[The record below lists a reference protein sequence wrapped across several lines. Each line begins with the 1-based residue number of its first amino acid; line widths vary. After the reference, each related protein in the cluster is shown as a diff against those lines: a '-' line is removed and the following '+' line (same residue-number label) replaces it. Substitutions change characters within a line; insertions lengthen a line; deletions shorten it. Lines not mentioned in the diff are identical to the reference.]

1 MENEMNQRP
10 KPLSIIVW
18 TVATLCLLIGIAA
31 VVYEEHDT
39 IENYLHGENQEVV
52 QDTLHDMEEP
62 VYTIQDYVEIR
73 NQMKEERRIDSVF
86 LAIPDVVLI
95 DILSQHGTDLSIT
108 DIVYIYESNS
118 TTYNSVLSGARAQK
132 YLEDSIQKI
141 PKDTAKTDIIPK

>member
-1 MENEMNQRP
+1 MENEMNRRT

-18 TVATLCLLIGIAA
+18 IVATLCLLMGIAA

-52 QDTLHDMEEP
+52 QDTLQIEEP

-73 NQMKEERRIDSVF
+73 NQMKEDRRIDSVF

-118 TTYNSVLSGARAQK
+118 TIYNSVMSGARAQK

>member
-1 MENEMNQRP
+1 MENEMNRRT

-18 TVATLCLLIGIAA
+18 IVATLCLLMGIAA

-52 QDTLHDMEEP
+52 QDTLQMEEP

-73 NQMKEERRIDSVF
+73 NQMKEDRRIDSVF

-118 TTYNSVLSGARAQK
+118 TIYNSVMSGARAQK

-141 PKDTAKTDIIPK
+141 PKDTAKTNIIPK

>member
-1 MENEMNQRP
+1 MENKIKWPN
-10 KPLSIIVW
+10 IIIGV
-18 TVATLCLLIGIAA
+18 VVTLCLLMGIAA
-31 VVYEEHDT
+31 VVYKEHDK

-52 QDTLHDMEEP
+52 QEEILHAEET

-73 NQMKEERRIDSVF
+73 NQMREERRIDSVF

-118 TTYNSVLSGARAQK
+118 TVYNSVMSGARAQK
-132 YLEDSIQKI
+132 YLEDSIRKVQI
-141 PKDTAKTDIIPK
+141 PMEKLTISIDSLH

>member
-1 MENEMNQRP
+1 MNRRT
-10 KPLSIIVW
+10 KPLNIIVW
-18 TVATLCLLIGIAA
+18 IVATLCLLMGIAA

-39 IENYLHGENQEVV
+39 IKNYLHGENQEVV
-52 QDTLHDMEEP
+52 QDTLQMEEP

-141 PKDTAKTDIIPK
+141 PKDTAKTDIISK

>member
-18 TVATLCLLIGIAA
+18 IAVTLCLLIGIAA

-52 QDTLHDMEEP
+52 QSTLHDMEEP

-118 TTYNSVLSGARAQK
+118 TIYNKVMSGARAQK
-132 YLEDSIQKI
+132 YLEDSIQKNF
-141 PKDTAKTDIIPK
+141 KDTVKTDITPK

>member
-10 KPLSIIVW
+10 KPLSVIVW
-18 TVATLCLLIGIAA
+18 IVVTLCLLIGIAA

-39 IENYLHGENQEVV
+39 IKNYLHGENQEVV

-118 TTYNSVLSGARAQK
+118 TIYNSVMSGARAQK

-141 PKDTAKTDIIPK
+141 PKDTAKTNIIPK

>member
-1 MENEMNQRP
+1 MENEMNRRT

-18 TVATLCLLIGIAA
+18 IVVTLCLLMGIAA

-52 QDTLHDMEEP
+52 QDTLQMEEP

-118 TTYNSVLSGARAQK
+118 TIYNSVMSGARAQK
-132 YLEDSIQKI
+132 YLEDSIQKNFKDTIKTDNI
-141 PKDTAKTDIIPK
+141 PK

>member
-1 MENEMNQRP
+1 MENEMNRRT

-18 TVATLCLLIGIAA
+18 IVATVCLLMGIAA

-52 QDTLHDMEEP
+52 QDTLQMEEP

-73 NQMKEERRIDSVF
+73 NQMKEDRRIDSVF

-118 TTYNSVLSGARAQK
+118 TVYNNVMSGARAQK

>member
-18 TVATLCLLIGIAA
+18 IVATVCLLMGIAA

-52 QDTLHDMEEP
+52 QDTLQMEEP

-118 TTYNSVLSGARAQK
+118 TIYNSVMSGARAQK

>member
-1 MENEMNQRP
+1 MENEMNRRT

-18 TVATLCLLIGIAA
+18 IVATLCLLMGIAA

-52 QDTLHDMEEP
+52 QDTLQMEEP

-118 TTYNSVLSGARAQK
+118 TIYNSVMSGARAQK
-132 YLEDSIQKI
+132 YLEDSIQKNFKDTIKTDNI
-141 PKDTAKTDIIPK
+141 PK